1 MRNLLSM
8 PTRALIVDDEPLAR
22 RKIRSFLKNHHD
34 IEVVAECSNGVD
46 ATASIMSAWPDLL
59 FLDVR
64 IPGRDG
70 FEVLHS
76 VDPGKLPAVI
86 FTTAYDEYAV
96 KAFDIN
102 ALDYLL
108 KPFNRRRF
116 DEAITRFRTR
126 SQPEGALGRSRFL
139 DWLQG
144 NRQFTSSKARLAVR
158 ANGRILLIDPSS
170 VQWIRAEG
178 DYVRLH
184 VGNSTYLIREIMH
197 SLEVRLDPQRFVRIH
212 RSLIVNLDC
221 VAGFKPLPGG
231 DYRVFVR
238 DGPELILSRTFRKK
252 LCLKR
257 FASTEH

>member
-1 MRNLLSM
+1 M

-22 RKIRSFLKNHHD
+22 RKIRTFLKDHHD
-34 IEVVAECSNGVD
+34 IEVVAECANGLD
-46 ATASIMSAWPDLL
+46 ATTSIMSLWPDLL
-59 FLDVR
+59 FLDIR
-64 IPGRDG
+64 IPDRDG
-70 FEVLHS
+70 FEVLRS

-116 DEAITRFRTR
+116 DDAITRFRTR
-126 SQPEGALGRSRFL
+126 EAGGTPRRGRFL
-139 DWLQG
+139 DWLQS
-144 NRQFTSSKARLAVR
+144 NREFTSSKARLVVR
-158 ANGRILLIDPSS
+158 SNGRILLIDPAS

-184 VGNSTYLIREIMH
+184 VGNSTYLMRETMH
-197 SLEVRLDPQRFVRIH
+197 SLEARLDPRRFVRIH
-212 RSLIVNLDC
+212 RSLIVNLDF

-238 DGPELILSRTFRKK
+238 DGPELILSRTFRKQ
-252 LCLKR
+252 LSLKGV
-257 FASTEH
+257 SSPH